1 MDHKVILQ
9 SGEVEAQ
16 PLTVPGATPNGIAS
30 KVFNLD
36 PGKGMTAIVIVMAPG
51 SRIPAH
57 FHKKGAEAHYILSG
71 EMIENGQPLG
81 PGTFLTHAANIV
93 HGPHE
98 TRDGCAIL
106 TFQEAYV
113 DPADP
118 DFYLAEP

>member
-9 SGEVEAQ
+9 INETETQ
-16 PLTVPGATPNGIAS
+16 QLTVPGATPDGIAR

-36 PGKGMTAIVIVMAPG
+36 ADKGMTAIVIVMAPG
-51 SRIPAH
+51 SHIPAH
-57 FHKKGAEAHYILSG
+57 YHKKGAEAHYVLSG

-81 PGTFLTHAANIV
+81 PGTFLTHTANTV

-98 TRDGCAIL
+98 TKTGCSIL

-118 DFYLAEP
+118 DFYIAED